1 MISLDSSEGQAETPA
16 ETERESLT
24 SLRGKSERVI
34 MRGLED
40 SIASI
45 IADFCI
51 LSRDAALRG
60 VRLPGVLRDT
70 GSTKSSSRRVD
81 KDLALDGIALII
93 FASKSVFRVALLEV
107 EVLEDS
113 SPGFKACAGS
123 EACGAS
129 VDTTSGFFTK
139 SFASLAELVKVEG
152 IVGTGVGPMTS
163 AGSEACGASLDTVS
177 GFTAKSGASAL
188 TFVWIDSR

>member
-1 MISLDSSEGQAETPA
+1 MLDLQSPA
-16 ETERESLT
+16 HGE
-24 SLRGKSERVI
+24 
-34 MRGLED
+34 
-40 SIASI
+40 
-45 IADFCI
+45 
-51 LSRDAALRG
+51 
-60 VRLPGVLRDT
+60 
-70 GSTKSSSRRVD
+70 RRVD

-93 FASKSVFRVALLEV
+93 FASKSVFAVALLEV

-139 SFASLAELVKVEG
+139 SFASNDVLVKVEG
-152 IVGTGVGPMTS
+152 IVGTGIGPKTI
-163 AGSEACGASLDTVS
+163 AGSEACGASVDTVS

-188 TFVWIDSR
+188 TFARVDSR